1 MGGADYQPNFDID
14 SLIDDLTNQLFD
26 QATQE
31 SVSDG
36 FELARQE
43 LSRMLVEDSIA
54 QDMAKKVA
62 TADYAGDKGQ
72 NVGEGTAF
80 ESDGTDNDGQD
91 GDYQYQESKIG
102 TAVEAHRESIDPD
115 EHDGCEDEI
124 DVVETVHGCLEQ
136 GHAVEEDRVGSGDED
151 EQFEDGHEHGGLD
164 IEESDSD
171 SSSSDSGSDWAP
183 KKKKTVAARKLKKR
197 SREFFETAEE
207 RETRWQNHKRRK
219 IEIAQVKEA
228 AYEKN
233 SRRIQKD
240 KEPNACY
247 HPFGACE
254 GLYLGVPPSN
264 IESDSEDDL
273 AWNYSETL
281 DHGAGEFRPPVAQKS
296 RKRSFAAEEGESIRP
311 AKKSHRALAGNSGK
325 RDRSPQRPLSDA
337 QKWFLEQG
345 KIKPGPVSVKKLR
358 AGSVGRSYGQKR
370 RGDWG
375 NPKDSITKAQ
385 MYRLRKHFK
394 HTTTMFDGKND
405 TKAVNNVT
413 ITHREA
419 LRFNAFLGPRD
430 TKYSL
435 ERGDVS
441 EEDPIIDGHLIKF
454 EMERFQKIRRG
465 KRARRQ
471 RLARG
476 EDQDD
481 ESDLSSDDSQY
492 GDDKATCG
500 WDLEER
506 MDYYLAKQAAKK
518 DGVED
523 EYDGADEDD
532 VPKPQR
538 RKNKGKGRALAGADG
553 EPDYKEESYKPRRK
567 SKGGG
572 KGRAAV
578 QDVQELDYDHGH
590 YPDYEEAEAI
600 PSTAESTQTIQDDAQ
615 SDSSVESEAD

>member
-1 MGGADYQPNFDID
+1 
-14 SLIDDLTNQLFD
+14 
-26 QATQE
+26 
-31 SVSDG
+31 
-36 FELARQE
+36 
-43 LSRMLVEDSIA
+43 
-54 QDMAKKVA
+54 
-62 TADYAGDKGQ
+62 
-72 NVGEGTAF
+72 
-80 ESDGTDNDGQD
+80 
-91 GDYQYQESKIG
+91 
-102 TAVEAHRESIDPD
+102 
-115 EHDGCEDEI
+115 
-124 DVVETVHGCLEQ
+124 
-136 GHAVEEDRVGSGDED
+136 
-151 EQFEDGHEHGGLD
+151 
-164 IEESDSD
+164 
-171 SSSSDSGSDWAP
+171 
-183 KKKKTVAARKLKKR
+183 
-197 SREFFETAEE
+197 
-207 RETRWQNHKRRK
+207 
-219 IEIAQVKEA
+219 
-228 AYEKN
+228 
-233 SRRIQKD
+233 
-240 KEPNACY
+240 
-247 HPFGACE
+247 
-254 GLYLGVPPSN
+254 
-264 IESDSEDDL
+264 
-273 AWNYSETL
+273 
-281 DHGAGEFRPPVAQKS
+281 
-296 RKRSFAAEEGESIRP
+296 
-311 AKKSHRALAGNSGK
+311 
-325 RDRSPQRPLSDA
+325 
-337 QKWFLEQG
+337 
-345 KIKPGPVSVKKLR
+345 
-358 AGSVGRSYGQKR
+358 
-370 RGDWG
+370 
-375 NPKDSITKAQ
+375 

-394 HTTTMFDGKND
+394 YTTTMFDGKND

-553 EPDYKEESYKPRRK
+553 EADYKEESYKPRRK

-572 KGRAAV
+572 KGRATV

-590 YPDYEEAEAI
+590 YADCEEAEAI
-600 PSTAESTQTIQDDAQ
+600 PSTAKSTQTIQDDAQ
-615 SDSSVESEAD
+615 SESSVESEAD